1 MTQLD
6 LRVEDARAAAPPTAP
21 PRRLPAKRVGREK
34 WVAYGFL
41 APWIAGLL
49 LLTIGPMLYSLY
61 LSFTDYHLLAP
72 APTWIGLDN
81 YTRLFTSDTRGMAS
95 IVVTLVYVLIAVP
108 LILVVSMLVALL
120 LNSKI
125 GFLTGYRAL
134 FYLPSLLGASV
145 AVAALWRVVWGDAGI
160 VNEVLRFF
168 GIEHKS
174 WTGSPD
180 TALMTIIA
188 LAVWAFG
195 STMIIF
201 LAGLR
206 QVPREL
212 YEAGEVDGAGKV
224 RRFFSITVPM
234 MTPIIFFNS
243 LMVTIH
249 AFQAFTPAYIIS
261 GGTGGPADSTL
272 FYTLYLYQQ
281 GFAQLN
287 MGYASAL
294 AWVLVAVLAA
304 FTAVFF
310 WSSKFWVFYGDK

>member
-1 MTQLD
+1 MTIAS
-6 LRVEDARAAAPPTAP
+6 LRATMSHDGAAPPRAAGTGS
-21 PRRLPAKRVGREK
+21 RRRDR
-34 WVAYGFL
+34 WVAFVFL
-41 APWIAGLL
+41 APWLIGLVA
-49 LLTIGPMLYSLY
+49 LTLGPMLYSLY
-61 LSFTDYHLLAP
+61 LSFTDYNLLAA
-72 APTWIGLDN
+72 APTWTGLDN
-81 YTRLFTSDTRGMAS
+81 YVRLFTGDDRAMKSM
-95 IVVTLVYVLIAVP
+95 VVTVLYVVVAVP
-108 LILVVSMLVALL
+108 LILIVSMLVALL

-145 AVAALWRVVWGDAGI
+145 AVAALWRVVWGDEGI
-160 VNEVLRFF
+160 VNQLLRRF
-168 GIEHKS
+168 GIEHGS
-174 WTGSPD
+174 WVGSPD
-180 TALMTIIA
+180 SALMTIIV

-206 QVPREL
+206 QVPAEM
-212 YEAGEVDGAGKV
+212 YEAAQVDGAGAV

-234 MTPIIFFNS
+234 LTPIIFFNT

-249 AFQAFTPAYIIS
+249 AFQAFTPAYVIS

-294 AWVLVAVLAA
+294 AWVLVAVLAV
-304 FTAVFF
+304 FTALFF
-310 WSSKFWVFYGDK
+310 WSSKFWVHYGDK